1 MRSMWTVV
9 VASSSLGTSD
19 ATTRTNSTGCVHAA
33 VISAGLPKAC
43 HASQRSR
50 KNSSLS
56 LLREPCGRPLG
67 LPDWPGFQGINPRCL
82 CFRTVKSLSAASAF
96 DIASNHIQL
105 RHHHGPQADDLWIV
119 CFYTELRGRAPEAK
133 FKDISAANDLLKDEE
148 KRRRF
153 DAGEIDASGA
163 ERPQERFYRDFADGP
178 AYASHAAQDGFANN
192 EELEEFLSRA
202 FAGGGR
208 RSQAT
213 FRARG
218 QDVSYVLP
226 VGFLDVAN
234 GSPRTI
240 TLPEGKTLQV
250 TVPEGAE
257 DRQML
262 RLRGQ
267 GMPGFGGEPA
277 GDAYVELHVEPH
289 AFFRRK
295 DDNIHV
301 EVPVT
306 LKEAALGARIEVP
319 TIGGPV
325 TVTVPKG
332 SNTGTTLRLRDRG
345 IRNRKSGQ
353 RGHQLIT
360 LNVVLPAT
368 EEPELVAFLESW
380 QPKIQQD
387 PRKEMLS

>member
-1 MRSMWTVV
+1 MNDPYET
-9 VASSSLGTSD
+9 LGVSRTATDKEIKD
-19 ATTRTNSTGCVHAA
+19 AFKKLA
-33 VISAGLPKAC
+33 
-43 HASQRSR
+43 R
-50 KNSSLS
+50 KFH
-56 LLREPCGRPLG
+56 
-67 LPDWPGFQGINPRCL
+67 PDLHPGD
-82 CFRTVKSLSAASAF
+82 K
-96 DIASNHIQL
+96 
-105 RHHHGPQADDLWIV
+105 
-119 CFYTELRGRAPEAK
+119 EAEGK
-133 FKDISAANDLLKDEE
+133 FKDISAANDLLKDTE

-192 EELEEFLSRA
+192 EELEEFLARA
-202 FAGGGR
+202 FAGGGH
-208 RSQAT
+208 RSQGT

-226 VGFLDVAN
+226 VGFLEVAN
-234 GSPRTI
+234 GAARTI
-240 TLPEGKTLQV
+240 MLPEGKTLQV
-250 TVPEGAE
+250 TIPEGAE

-262 RLRGQ
+262 RLNGQ
-267 GMPGFGGEPA
+267 GMPGFGGGPA

-289 AFFRRK
+289 PFLDRK

-332 SNTGTTLRLRDRG
+332 SNTGTKMRLRDRG
-345 IRNRKSGQ
+345 VRNRKSGQ

-360 LNVVLPAT
+360 LKVVLPAV
-368 EEPELVAFLESW
+368 EEPELVEFLETW
-380 QPKIQQD
+380 RPKTQQD
-387 PRKEMLS
+387 PRKEMLP

>member
-1 MRSMWTVV
+1 MKDPYET
-9 VASSSLGTSD
+9 LGVNRTATAAEIKD
-19 ATTRTNSTGCVHAA
+19 AFKRLA
-33 VISAGLPKAC
+33 
-43 HASQRSR
+43 R
-50 KNSSLS
+50 KFH
-56 LLREPCGRPLG
+56 
-67 LPDWPGFQGINPRCL
+67 PDLHPGD
-82 CFRTVKSLSAASAF
+82 KEA
-96 DIASNHIQL
+96 
-105 RHHHGPQADDLWIV
+105 
-119 CFYTELRGRAPEAK
+119 EAK
-133 FKDISAANDLLKDEE
+133 FKDLSAANDLLKDVE

-192 EELEEFLSRA
+192 EELEEFLARA
-202 FAGGGR
+202 FAGGGH
-208 RSQAT
+208 RSQGT

-226 VGFLDVAN
+226 VGFLEVAN
-234 GSPRTI
+234 GAARTI
-240 TLPEGKTLQV
+240 TLSEGKTLQV

-262 RLRGQ
+262 RLKGQ
-267 GMPGFGGEPA
+267 GMPGFGGGPA

-289 AFFRRK
+289 PFFRRK

-306 LKEAALGARIEVP
+306 LKEAALGTRIEVP

-360 LNVVLPAT
+360 LKVILPTA
-368 EEPELVAFLESW
+368 EEPELVAFLETW
-380 QPKIQQD
+380 RPKTQQD
-387 PRKEMLS
+387 PRKEMLP

>member
-1 MRSMWTVV
+1 MLDPYET
-9 VASSSLGTSD
+9 LGVNRTATD
-19 ATTRTNSTGCVHAA
+19 AEIKDAFKKLA
-33 VISAGLPKAC
+33 
-43 HASQRSR
+43 R
-50 KNSSLS
+50 KFH
-56 LLREPCGRPLG
+56 
-67 LPDWPGFQGINPRCL
+67 PDLHPDS
-82 CFRTVKSLSAASAF
+82 KEA
-96 DIASNHIQL
+96 
-105 RHHHGPQADDLWIV
+105 
-119 CFYTELRGRAPEAK
+119 EAK
-133 FKDISAANDLLKDEE
+133 FKDISAANDFLKDKE

-163 ERPQERFYRDFADGP
+163 ERPRERFYRDFANGP
-178 AYASHAAQDGFANN
+178 AYASHAAQDGFVNN
-192 EELEEFLSRA
+192 EELGEFLGRA
-202 FAGGGR
+202 FASGGS
-208 RSQAT
+208 RSQGT

-234 GSPRTI
+234 GAARTI
-240 TLPEGKTLQV
+240 TLPEGQTLQV
-250 TVPEGAE
+250 TIPEGAE

-262 RLRGQ
+262 RLKEQ
-267 GMPGFGGEPA
+267 GMPGFGGGSA

-289 AFFRRK
+289 PYFHRK

-306 LKEAALGARIEVP
+306 LKEAVLGARIEVP

-353 RGHQLIT
+353 RGNELIT
-360 LNVVLPAT
+360 LKVVLPAP
-368 EEPELVAFLESW
+368 EELELVAFLETW
-380 QPKIQQD
+380 QPKIQQN
-387 PRKEMLS
+387 PRKEMLT